1 MLRNLQWFW
10 RTNLAVVFGVAIAV
24 AVMIGSQIVGDSVQA
39 SLREL
44 ALARLGRVDSA
55 VVAALPF
62 TDALPDRLAKNSR
75 SMAPILHFAG
85 IVKHQGS
92 NKSAAK
98 VLIYGVDE
106 RYWRLQGAA
115 AEPLGERDAIISEA
129 LAQEFGAKPND
140 GILVRMEKPSEIP
153 QESLHGRREGSV
165 RTVRFSVKKTLPGGF
180 ALEPQQGELRVVYV
194 AISTLQKELDQAGK
208 ANVLLVAGAAI
219 TAEELRDGLRMED
232 LGMKLRPV
240 PGGMQLESGAGLLR
254 DDQVARV
261 TETATKLGLR
271 SEPLL
276 TYLANS
282 MKIGNREVPYSLVT
296 ATPEVTEGIRLNAWT
311 MRQTGAKPG
320 DKLQMEYY
328 QWRREGNL
336 DTASALFTVAGAT
349 AIGDRTMAPDYPG
362 ISDADNVSDWDP
374 PFPMNLDKIRPVDE
388 KYWADYRTTPKAFIS
403 IADGQRIWGSRFGKV
418 SSVRL
423 YPAGAGKEQAW
434 IAAFLPSVD
443 LAKDGLSLLPLREQA
458 VAASSGSTDFGM
470 YFGLFSSFVMGSA
483 FLLTVLF
490 FRLGIEQRLREIGLY
505 LAVGYSRRDV
515 RRMFVREG
523 LALSLAGTFLGCFG
537 AWLYASGLLYG
548 LRHWWN
554 DAVGTQALQLHFSPA
569 AIRAAFFPSVL
580 GSVLVVVITLRRLRG
595 LSPWDLLAGR
605 QIDDLPHTAVRL
617 RWLAIG
623 FFASGLALAGASAAG
638 RIAPEGGFF
647 GAGFLLLI
655 GGALGSRALLEAGLG
670 GEFNSL
676 TRLAWANAG
685 QRPTRSMMTIALIA
699 FATFLLISLE
709 AFRHPPASALAFN
722 KYGYIGESQ
731 SPLYEKLDGAVML
744 RVRPGE
750 DASCLNLYAPTRPKV
765 VALPPGL
772 VPALDAALSDG
783 VIPAAADAN
792 SLQYILHKAIGDEMT
807 LDGGARIRFVA
818 TLPGSVFQSEVLI
831 GEAQFLLAFPA
842 EQGFRMMLFEK
853 APNENVEELF
863 SDSGLD
869 VMTVAE
875 KLAQF
880 LRVEHAYLSTFQALG
895 ALGLILGTFGLGAVL
910 LRNVLER
917 RKELA
922 LLRAVGFTGVEVAQ
936 VIVLENLLLLAFGL
950 AVGTLCALVA
960 VSPTLFERGQAP
972 PLLPLA
978 GLVGT
983 VALTGLLASVL
994 ATRAALRA
1002 PLLASL
1008 RSE

>member
-1 MLRNLQWFW
+1 MIRNLQWFW
-10 RTNLAVVFGVAIAV
+10 RTNLAVVFGVAVAV

-62 TDALPDRLAKNSR
+62 TDALPDRLAKKSR
-75 SMAPILHFAG
+75 TMAPVLHFAG
-85 IVKHQGS
+85 VVKHQGS

-98 VLIYGVDE
+98 VLVYGVDE
-106 RYWRLQGAA
+106 RYWRLQGAV

-129 LAQEFGAKPND
+129 LANEFGAKPND
-140 GILVRMEKPSEIP
+140 GILVRMDKPSEIP

-165 RTVRFSVKKTLPGGF
+165 RTVRFRVKKTLPGGF

-194 AISTLQKELDQAGK
+194 ALATLQKELDQAGK
-208 ANVLLVAGAAI
+208 ANLLVVAGSAI
-219 TAEELRDGLRMED
+219 TTEELRDSLRMED

-254 DDQVARV
+254 DDQVDRV

-271 SEPLL
+271 AEPLL
-276 TYLANS
+276 TYLANG
-282 MKIGNREVPYSLVT
+282 MKVGNREVPYSLVT

-311 MRQTGAKPG
+311 MQQTGAKPG
-320 DKLQMEYY
+320 DKLQMDYY
-328 QWRREGNL
+328 VWRQEGKL

-349 AIGDRTMAPDYPG
+349 AIGDRIMAPDYPG

-374 PFPMNLDKIRPVDE
+374 PFPMSLDRIRPIDE
-388 KYWADYRTTPKAFIS
+388 KYWTDYRTTPKAFIS

-423 YPAGAGKEQAW
+423 YPAGNEQAW
-434 IAAFLPSVD
+434 IAAFLPSVN
-443 LAKDGLSLLPLREQA
+443 LTKDGLTLLPLRDQA
-458 VAASSGSTDFGM
+458 LAASFGSTDFGM

-505 LAVGYSRRDV
+505 LAIGYSRRDV

-523 LALSLAGTFLGCFG
+523 LALSLAGTVVGCLG

-554 DAVGTQALQLHFSPA
+554 DAVGTQALQLHLSPA
-569 AIRAAFFPSVL
+569 ALRGAFFPSVL
-580 GSVLVVVITLRRLRG
+580 GSVIIVVITLRRLRG
-595 LSPWDLLAGR
+595 LTPWDLLAGR
-605 QIDDLPHTAVRL
+605 QIDDLPRTAGRL
-617 RWLAIG
+617 RWVAIG
-623 FFASGLALAGASAAG
+623 FLAAGLALAGASAAG

-670 GEFNSL
+670 GDFNSL
-676 TRLAWANAG
+676 ARLAWANAG

-709 AFRHPPASALAFN
+709 AFRHPPASALAFG
-722 KYGYIGESQ
+722 KYGFIGESQ
-731 SPLYEKLDGAVML
+731 TPLYEKLDGAIML

-772 VPALDAALSDG
+772 VAAIDTPLADG
-783 VIPAAADAN
+783 IIPAAADAN

-807 LDGGARIRFVA
+807 LDGGARIRFVTA
-818 TLPGSVFQSEVLI
+818 LPGSVFQSEVLI
-831 GEAQFLLAFPA
+831 GESSFLRAYPA

-853 APNENVEELF
+853 APNEHVEELF

-869 VMTVAE
+869 VITVAE
-875 KLAQF
+875 KLALF

-922 LLRAVGFTGVEVAQ
+922 LLRAVGFTGSEVAQ
-936 VIVLENLLLLAFGL
+936 VIVLENLLLLGFGL

-960 VSPTLFERGQAP
+960 VAPSLIERGQAP
-972 PLLPLA
+972 PLLSML
-978 GLVGT
+978 GLVAA
-983 VALTGLLASVL
+983 VALSGLLASVL

>member
-1 MLRNLQWFW
+1 MIRNLLWFW

-55 VVAALPF
+55 VVAAMPF
-62 TDALPDRLAKNSR
+62 TDALPDRLAKTSR
-75 SMAPILHFAG
+75 TIAPVLHFAG

-106 RYWRLQGAA
+106 RYWRLQGSAI
-115 AEPLGERDAIISEA
+115 EPLGERDAIISEA
-129 LAQEFGAKPND
+129 LAKEFGTRVND

-165 RTVRFSVKKTLPGGF
+165 RTVRFRVKKTLPGGF

-194 AISTLQKELDQAGK
+194 ALSTLQKELDQPAK
-208 ANVLLVAGAAI
+208 ANVLLVAGPAI
-219 TAEELRDGLRMED
+219 TADELRDGLRMED
-232 LGMKLRPV
+232 LGMKLRSV

-261 TETATKLGLR
+261 TETAAKLGLR

-276 TYLANS
+276 TYLANN
-282 MKIGNREVPYSLVT
+282 MKVGNREVPYSLVT
-296 ATPEVTEGIRLNAWT
+296 ATPEVAEGIRLNAWT
-311 MRQTGAKPG
+311 IQQTGAKPG

-328 QWRREGNL
+328 QWRQEGKL
-336 DTASALFTVAGAT
+336 DTASTLFTVAGPT
-349 AIGDRTMAPDYPG
+349 TIGDRTMAPDYPG

-403 IADGQRIWGSRFGKV
+403 LADGQRIWGSRFGKV

-423 YPAGAGKEQAW
+423 YPAGKEQAW

-443 LAKDGLSLLPLREQA
+443 LAKDGLTLLPLRAQA
-458 VAASSGSTDFGM
+458 LAASSGSTDFGM
-470 YFGLFSSFVMGSA
+470 YFGMFSSFVMGSA
-483 FLLTVLF
+483 FLLTALF

-505 LAVGYSRRDV
+505 LALGYTRRDV
-515 RRMFVREG
+515 RRIFVREG
-523 LALSLAGTFLGCFG
+523 LVLGLAGTLVGCVG

-554 DAVGTQALQLHFSPA
+554 DAVGTQALELHLSPA
-569 AIRAAFFPSVL
+569 ALRGAIFPGLLVSL
-580 GSVLVVVITLRRLRG
+580 LVVLITLRRLRG

-617 RWLAIG
+617 RWLAIAFLAVG
-623 FFASGLALAGASAAG
+623 FALAGAAAAG

-647 GAGFLLLI
+647 GAGFLLLL
-655 GGALGSRALLEAGLG
+655 GGAMASRALLEAGRG

-676 TRLAWANAG
+676 ARLAWANAG

-709 AFRHPPASALAFN
+709 AFRHPPAGSLAFN

-772 VPALDAALSDG
+772 VPTLDAPLPDG
-783 VIPAAADAN
+783 LIPAAADAN

-807 LDGGARIRFVA
+807 LDGGARIRFVS
-818 TLPGSVFQSEVLI
+818 TLPGSIFQSEVLI
-831 GEAQFLLAFPA
+831 GEAQFLRAFPA

-922 LLRAVGFTGVEVAQ
+922 LLRAVGFTGAEVAQ

-960 VSPTLFERGQAP
+960 VAPTLLERGQAP
-972 PLLPLA
+972 PLLPLL
-978 GLVGT
+978 GLIGT

>member
-1 MLRNLQWFW
+1 MIRNLQWFW
-10 RTNLAVVFGVAIAV
+10 RTNLAVVFGVAVAV

-62 TDALPDRLAKNSR
+62 TDGLPDRLAKKSR
-75 SMAPILHFAG
+75 TMAPVLHFAG

-115 AEPLGERDAIISEA
+115 AEPLGERDAIISES
-129 LAQEFGAKPND
+129 LANEFGAKPND

-165 RTVRFSVKKTLPGGF
+165 RTVRFRVKKTLPGGF

-194 AISTLQKELDQAGK
+194 ALSTLQKELDQAGK
-208 ANVLLVAGAAI
+208 ANVLLIAGTSI
-219 TAEELRDGLRMED
+219 STEELRDGLRMED

-240 PGGMQLESGAGLLR
+240 AGGMQLESGAGLLR

-261 TETATKLGLR
+261 TETAAKLGLR

-282 MKIGNREVPYSLVT
+282 MKIGDREVPYSLVS

-311 MRQTGAKPG
+311 MQQTGAKPG

-328 QWRREGNL
+328 LWRQEGKL

-349 AIGDRTMAPDYPG
+349 AIGDRMMAPDYPG
-362 ISDADNVSDWDP
+362 ISDAENVSDWDP
-374 PFPMNLDKIRPVDE
+374 PFPMNLDKIRPIDE
-388 KYWADYRTTPKAFIS
+388 KYWADYRTTPKAFVS

-423 YPAGAGKEQAW
+423 YPAGKEQAW

-443 LAKDGLSLLPLREQA
+443 LAKDGLTLLPLRDQA
-458 VAASSGSTDFGM
+458 LAASSGSTDFGM
-470 YFGLFSSFVMGSA
+470 YFGMFSSFVMGSA

-505 LAVGYSRRDV
+505 LAIGYSRRDV
-515 RRMFVREG
+515 RHMFVREG
-523 LALSLAGTFLGCFG
+523 LALSVAGTVVGCLG

-554 DAVGTQALQLHFSPA
+554 DAVGTQSLQLHLSPA
-569 AIRAAFFPSVL
+569 ALRGAFFPSVL
-580 GSVLVVVITLRRLRG
+580 GSVIVVVITLRRLRG
-595 LSPWDLLAGR
+595 LTPWDLLAGR
-605 QIDDLPHTAVRL
+605 LIDDLPRTAVRL
-617 RWLAIG
+617 RWFAIG
-623 FFASGLALAGASAAG
+623 FLAAGLALAGASAAG

-647 GAGFLLLI
+647 GAGFLLLV
-655 GGALGSRALLEAGLG
+655 GGSLWSRALLEAGLG

-676 TRLAWANAG
+676 ARLAWANAG

-709 AFRHPPASALAFN
+709 AFRHPPASALAFG
-722 KYGYIGESQ
+722 KYGFVGESQ

-772 VPALDAALSDG
+772 VPAIDTPLADG
-783 VIPAAADAN
+783 LIPAAADAN

-831 GEAQFLLAFPA
+831 GEASFLRAYPA

-922 LLRAVGFTGVEVAQ
+922 LLRAVGFTGGEVAQ
-936 VIVLENLLLLAFGL
+936 VIVLENLLLLGFGL

-960 VSPTLFERGQAP
+960 VAPSLLERGQAP
-972 PLLPLA
+972 PLLPML
-978 GLVGT
+978 GLVAA